1 MVFPVLAIIGI
12 VLFLYLTWRNLR
24 DNYKTENLITYS
36 WLSLSA
42 FLVGGRITYGLSNW
56 GEWQTLTDWV
66 AFYNNS
72 GINLAGGYVV
82 LLMVTML
89 LAQKYGW
96 KLWPF
101 LEDMINNIMILVM
114 GFWLGRII
122 FSKAGIEEGVIGL
135 IFIFSLWISGWVK
148 KNYRSF
154 VWYKS
159 GKKGFRFF
167 FTNLIFFLLL
177 SVYFLVIKEKIFF
190 GAFLF
195 TGLINLVGLFILGGV
210 LEPLMVYIK
219 RKRL

>member
-1 MVFPVLAIIGI
+1 MTFPILSI
-12 VLFLYLTWRNLR
+12 VGMIMFLYLTWRNLR

-36 WLSLSA
+36 WLSLLA
-42 FLVGGRITYGLSNW
+42 FLVGGRITYGLANW
-56 GEWQTLTDWV
+56 GEWQTFSDWV
-66 AFYNNS
+66 TFYKNP

-82 LLMVTML
+82 LLMITML
-89 LAQKYGW
+89 LTQKYEW

-101 LEDMINNIMILVM
+101 LEDMTNNIMILVM
-114 GFWLGRII
+114 GFWLGRID
-122 FSKAGIEEGVIGL
+122 FSKAGVEEGVIGL
-135 IFIFSLWISGWVK
+135 IFVFCLWISVWVR

-167 FTNLIFFLLL
+167 FINMIFFLLL
-177 SVYFLVIKEKIFF
+177 STYFLIIKQKMFF

-195 TGLINLVGLFILGGV
+195 TGLINLAGLFILGGV
-210 LEPLMVYIK
+210 IEPLLVNVK